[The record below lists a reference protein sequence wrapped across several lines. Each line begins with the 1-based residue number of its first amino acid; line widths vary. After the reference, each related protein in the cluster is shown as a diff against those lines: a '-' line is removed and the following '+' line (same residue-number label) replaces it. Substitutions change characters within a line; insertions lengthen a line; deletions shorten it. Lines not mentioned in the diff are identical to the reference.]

1 MTQNILIGISGGI
14 AAYKIPHLVRLLK
27 KQGDNVRIVHT
38 AHAAHFISPT
48 TLQAVSG
55 EAVRHDL
62 FDPAAEQGMGHIE
75 LARWADAY
83 LIAPATA
90 NILGKLA
97 HGIADDLLTTLY
109 LATNA
114 HIYLAPAMN
123 CHMLAH
129 PAVQANLAT
138 LAARPNHTVIPSDS
152 GAQACGDIGAGRL
165 PEPETLRDWLTPK
178 RDWQG
183 IHLTVTAG
191 PTREAI
197 DPVRYLS
204 NHSSGKMGYAL
215 AAAAARRGAAVT
227 LISGPTAL
235 PTPPGVTRINIE
247 SAADL
252 LAAALAHPGDIYLS
266 AAAVADYRVEHPAT
280 QKQKKQGD
288 SGLTLQLV
296 QNPDI
301 VATIAALRENRPYT
315 VGFAAETDNVL
326 AYARDKRAR
335 KNLDLIIANDVSR
348 DVFGADDNAATLI
361 AADGET
367 TLPRQAKTTLA
378 DSLLTHI
385 LSHWKKT

>member
-62 FDPAAEQGMGHIE
+62 FDPTAEQGMGHIE

-204 NHSSGKMGYAL
+204 
-215 AAAAARRGAAVT
+215 
-227 LISGPTAL
+227 
-235 PTPPGVTRINIE
+235 
-247 SAADL
+247 
-252 LAAALAHPGDIYLS
+252 

-280 QKQKKQGD
+280 QKQKEQGD
-288 SGLTLQLV
+288 APLTLALV
-296 QNPDI
+296 QNPDVI
-301 VATIAALRENRPYT
+301 ATIAALPPETRPYT
-315 VGFAAETDNVL
+315 VGFAAETENLL
-326 AYARDKRAR
+326 AYARAKRAR
-335 KNLDLIIANDVSR
+335 KNLDLIIANDVSS
-348 DVFGADDNAATLI
+348 DVFGADDNSATLI
-361 AADGET
+361 SAAREIP
-367 TLPRQAKTTLA
+367 LARQSKSALA
-378 DSLLTHI
+378 ESLLDHI
-385 LSHWKKT
+385 RAAYDTCKARG

>member
-252 LAAALAHPGDIYLS
+252 LAAALAQPGDIFIA
-266 AAAVADYRVEHPAT
+266 AAAVADYRVAHPAAH
-280 QKQKKQGD
+280 KQKKQGD
-288 SGLTLQLV
+288 AGLTLQLV

-301 VATIAALRENRPYT
+301 VATIAALREHRPYT

-367 TLPRQAKTTLA
+367 TLPRQAKTALA

-385 LSHWKKT
+385 LNHWKKP

>member
-38 AHAAHFISPT
+38 AHAAHFINPT

-62 FDPAAEQGMGHIE
+62 FDPTAEQGMGHIE

-138 LAARPNHTVIPSDS
+138 LAAREKHTVIPSDS

-165 PEPETLRDWLTPK
+165 PEPETLRDWLTPR

-252 LAAALAHPGDIYLS
+252 LAAALAQPGDIFIA
-266 AAAVADYRVEHPAT
+266 AAAVADYRVAHPAAH
-280 QKQKKQGD
+280 KQKKQGD
-288 SGLTLQLV
+288 AGLTLQLV

-301 VATIAALRENRPYT
+301 VATIAALREHRPYT

-367 TLPRQAKTTLA
+367 TLPRQAKTALA

-385 LSHWKKT
+385 LNHWKKP